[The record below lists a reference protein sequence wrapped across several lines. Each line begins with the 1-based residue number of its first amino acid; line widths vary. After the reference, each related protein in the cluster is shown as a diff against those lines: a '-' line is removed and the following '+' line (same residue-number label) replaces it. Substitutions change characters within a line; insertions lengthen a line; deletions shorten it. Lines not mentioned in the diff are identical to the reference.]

1 MIYVADGAAQE
12 RDKYAEIWSL
22 PQYREA
28 NSPGVHHAENFLKV
42 LNPPIGS
49 YIVDIGCGSGKAGL
63 IFEQHGHRVH
73 YVDITPAG
81 LDPAIM
87 NKPYP
92 AFTESP
98 IWEDWSLVPSCY
110 DYGYCCDVL
119 EHIPPVYTMLA
130 CANILYQCN
139 VAWFTICNLPD
150 EFGKLIGEPLHLT
163 VQPFKWWLVHL
174 ATLGTVLDA
183 RDLCG
188 SSMFV
193 VTRK

>member
-42 LNPPIGS
+42 LKPVKNS
-49 YIVDIGCGSGKAGL
+49 WIVDIGCGSGNAGL
-63 IFEQHGHRVH
+63 LFQERGYRVS
-73 YVDITPAG
+73 YLDITDAG
-81 LDPAIM
+81 LDPAVPR
-87 NKPYP
+87 KD
-92 AFTESP
+92 FTQSP
-98 IWEDWSLVPSCY
+98 IWNDWWLTDPEYRV

-119 EHIPPVYTMLA
+119 EHIPLVYSMLA
-130 CANILYQCN
+130 CASIIRQCRIS
-139 VAWFTICNLPD
+139 WLTICNLPD

-193 VTRK
+193 VSRK